1 MVLLIF
7 VSASYSIINENNNHV
22 LNESISDDKNVSV
35 GLNNNFTN
43 YSDIDVSDQ
52 DSQISSNE
60 ITVSDQDLKDSS
72 YEKSVFEPV
81 KQNSVF
87 EPVKQ
92 NSTENDSRIKV
103 ILDKDNAE
111 TGHFGPFHIDEFL

>member
-81 KQNSVF
+81 KQNS
-87 EPVKQ
+87 
-92 NSTENDSRIKV
+92 TENDSRIKV

-111 TGHFGPFHIDEFL
+111 TGHFGPFYIDEFL